1 MADMV
6 TRVTRRAPYRV
17 RAAAVALAVAGILF
31 VLYPAVRPY
40 TDETT
45 LDGARAFTSTA
56 WVASHVMGMLGFIG
70 LAIGLLGVHLAQ
82 QAARPGRRSFLA
94 LLLTWTGAGLILT
107 YSGAEVYGLRVIGQY
122 ALNANDP
129 GLLDLA
135 HQVRFGPGM
144 VLFGAGLVL
153 LAAGGILTAI
163 TVWRDRG
170 LVAWGG
176 VLTGIAV
183 ALYLPQFFG
192 PPPVRMA
199 HGVLLAVGCLWLA
212 MGLWD
217 RRVAEP
223 RAVHNGQLPSLGVPA
238 PRSAPY

>member
-1 MADMV
+1 MADIV
-6 TRVTRRAPYRV
+6 TRVTATRVTRPAPYRV
-17 RAAAVALAVAGILF
+17 RVAAGALAVAGFLF
-31 VLYPAVRPY
+31 VLYPALRPY

-45 LDGARAFTSTA
+45 LDGARAFASTA
-56 WVASHVMGMLGFIG
+56 WVASHVMGMIGFIG
-70 LAIGLLGVHLAQ
+70 LAVGLLGVHLA
-82 QAARPGRRSFLA
+82 RPDGRTSRRSFWA
-94 LLLTWTGAGLILT
+94 LLLTWIGAGLTLT
-107 YSGAEVYGLRVIGQY
+107 YYGAEVYGLRVIGQH
-122 ALNANDP
+122 ALNSTDP
-129 GLLDLA
+129 ALLGLA

-199 HGVLLAVGCLWLA
+199 HGVLLAIGCLWLA
-212 MGLWD
+212 AGL
-217 RRVAEP
+217 V
-223 RAVHNGQLPSLGVPA
+223 LTT
-238 PRSAPY
+238 APYWNGGRQQDARRRRAHLR